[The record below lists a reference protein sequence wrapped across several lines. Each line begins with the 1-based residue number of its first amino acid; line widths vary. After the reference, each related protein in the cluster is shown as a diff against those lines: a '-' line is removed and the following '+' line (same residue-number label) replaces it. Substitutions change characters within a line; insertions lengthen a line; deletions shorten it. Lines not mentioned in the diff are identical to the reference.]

1 MPQIMLPV
9 FPKGV
14 TYITPS
20 LAFQKENGKV
30 TYFNASMPVFSHDQ
44 DDHNSFRMITAQ
56 FCVLGNTKQAEI
68 ARAFGVTSISVKRAV
83 KLYRTKGPEAFYTK
97 KKGRGPAVLT
107 TPVLKQAQELF
118 DEGVDTASVARKI
131 GVKTN
136 TLSKAVKAGRVHKP
150 EKKNCTNP
158 PTKSQRTEEDSN
170 ALMGTG
176 TTHLKERIAASVGE
190 LIFVEPQFK
199 AGVDITNGGV
209 LTALPALLSMG
220 LLESTDEFFD
230 LPKGYYGLDSLFLL
244 LGMMALTRQKSI
256 ESLRY
261 CAPGEWGK
269 LLGLDR
275 IPEVRTL
282 RDKVKIIS
290 EGEGA
295 EQWSATLC
303 KNWMESTPGQ
313 AGVLYIDGHV
323 RVYNGSLT
331 KLPRHH
337 VARQRL
343 CLRATSDYWVNAMDG
358 QPFFVVNKVV
368 DPGLIQVLEEE
379 IVPRLEQDVPGQPE
393 QQDLEEDPLLHRFSL
408 VFDREGYSP
417 GFFKRMKN
425 LRIACLTYHKYPSKD
440 WPIEQFLSYEVVLVG
455 GQKVTMSLSERGV
468 QLSNNLWVREI
479 RKLSNNGHQTSVLTT
494 DYCSAKE
501 RIAIGMFAR
510 WCQENYFKYMREE
523 FSLDRLAEY
532 GVEDISDPIK
542 IVNPKYRDL
551 DGQVRSTNGKLAR
564 ALARFGAMNFE
575 QAIEPESMEP
585 FITKKAEL
593 HEGIEILK
601 KEISELK
608 MKRKS
613 TSHHIDISE
622 LPKEEQFKKLSTKSK
637 RLIDTIKMVAYRAET
652 SMSNI
657 LKEHLSQ
664 PDTSRSLLK
673 SLYKSEADLIPNEM
687 ERTLTV
693 RLHHMANHASDSAIK
708 KMCSELNAT
717 ETIFPR
723 TDLRIIFELG
733 SSQNHR
739 DQVF

>member
-1 MPQIMLPV
+1 
-9 FPKGV
+9 
-14 TYITPS
+14 
-20 LAFQKENGKV
+20 
-30 TYFNASMPVFSHDQ
+30 
-44 DDHNSFRMITAQ
+44 
-56 FCVLGNTKQAEI
+56 
-68 ARAFGVTSISVKRAV
+68 
-83 KLYRTKGPEAFYTK
+83 
-97 KKGRGPAVLT
+97 
-107 TPVLKQAQELF
+107 
-118 DEGVDTASVARKI
+118 
-131 GVKTN
+131 
-136 TLSKAVKAGRVHKP
+136 
-150 EKKNCTNP
+150 
-158 PTKSQRTEEDSN
+158 
-170 ALMGTG
+170 
-176 TTHLKERIAASVGE
+176 
-190 LIFVEPQFK
+190 
-199 AGVDITNGGV
+199 
-209 LTALPALLSMG
+209 
-220 LLESTDEFFD
+220 
-230 LPKGYYGLDSLFLL
+230 
-244 LGMMALTRQKSI
+244 
-256 ESLRY
+256 
-261 CAPGEWGK
+261 
-269 LLGLDR
+269 
-275 IPEVRTL
+275 
-282 RDKVKIIS
+282 
-290 EGEGA
+290 
-295 EQWSATLC
+295 
-303 KNWMESTPGQ
+303 
-313 AGVLYIDGHV
+313 
-323 RVYNGSLT
+323 
-331 KLPRHH
+331 
-337 VARQRL
+337 
-343 CLRATSDYWVNAMDG
+343 MDG

-494 DYCSAKE
+494 DYCPAKE

-532 GVEDISDPIK
+532 GVENISDPIK

-564 ALARFGAMNFE
+564 ALARFDAMNFE

-739 DQVF
+739 DQEF